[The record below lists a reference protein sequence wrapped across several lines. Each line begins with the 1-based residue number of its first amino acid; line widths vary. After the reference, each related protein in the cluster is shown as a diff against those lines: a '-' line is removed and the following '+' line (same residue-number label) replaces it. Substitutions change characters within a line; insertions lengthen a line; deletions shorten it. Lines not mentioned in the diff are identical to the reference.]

1 MRCGKDTHNRN
12 IALPKNTSE
21 IMKKP
26 FLAFL
31 LLFFVKMTFA
41 QYDPK
46 ALETLDA
53 MSKKYKSIPAFEA
66 NISYT
71 LTNDVEKINEEF
83 KGKITVKGDK
93 YRLVLPEQEVIN
105 NGTTMWTYLPEAKEV
120 NIDNYDPN
128 SDEINPSKIY
138 DIYKK
143 NFKYLYLADKTEG
156 GVVCEEIDLVPEKKD
171 AQFFKIKMYINKKDK
186 SIQSWTMFDKS
197 GNRYKYTLTK
207 FNPNANVADAFFS
220 FDPKKYPGVEV
231 IDLR

>member
-1 MRCGKDTHNRN
+1 
-12 IALPKNTSE
+12 
-21 IMKKP
+21 MKKP
-26 FLAFL
+26 FFTLL
-31 LLFFVKMTFA
+31 LLFFVKFTFA

-53 MSKKYKSIPAFEA
+53 MSKRYKSIPAFEA
-66 NISYT
+66 NISCT
-71 LTNDVEKINEEF
+71 LTNEVEKVSDEF

-105 NGTTMWTYLPEAKEV
+105 NGTTMWTILPEAKEV

-128 SDEINPSKIY
+128 SDDINPSKIY

-143 NFKYLYLADKTEG
+143 GYKYLYLSDKTEA
-156 GVVCEEIDLVPEKKD
+156 GVLCEEIDLVPEKKD
-171 AQFFKIKMYINKKDK
+171 AQFFKIKMLISKKDK

-197 GNRYKYTLTK
+197 GNHYKYALTK
-207 FNPNANVADAFFS
+207 FNPNANVADPFFN
-220 FDPKKYPGVEV
+220 FDTKKYPGYEV